1 MLGWF
6 IIIAR
11 QDANAPAGSKDAQPL
26 ATWETGLGGLD
37 WIDAL
42 VDQGKA
48 TRESAGG
55 YPTRYVADAAA
66 VLPILLAQ
74 QVPPRRH
81 FGAVGNDD
89 ALPEASASRVHFHA
103 DRIAL
108 CSHDE
113 PLVIEAW
120 DQS

>member
-11 QDANAPAGSKDAQPL
+11 QQAGGSAGAKDTQTL

-42 VDQGKA
+42 VNQGKA

-55 YPTRYVADAAA
+55 YPTRYIADAAA

-74 QVPPRRH
+74 QVPPQRQ

-89 ALPEASASRVHFHA
+89 AVPAERVSRVLFHT

-113 PLVIEAW
+113 PLIIEAW

>member
-6 IIIAR
+6 IIIER
-11 QDANAPAGSKDAQPL
+11 QQAGSTGSKDTQAL
-26 ATWETGLGGLD
+26 ATWETGLRGLD

-55 YPTRYVADAAA
+55 YPNRYIADAAA

-74 QVPPRRH
+74 QVPPHRQ
-81 FGAVGNDD
+81 FGAIGDEVPAGWV
-89 ALPEASASRVHFHA
+89 SRVQFHT